1 MLCDGLASIRTVWFV
16 TTPRLSISRAV
27 ACGLSRLTASR
38 RRSLSRNRRVARLEL
53 CVSSCF
59 GLAWDAPGF
68 RYATTRSMRESR
80 SDDFTAPDAISI
92 LHDFIRAK
100 YVKNH
105 ITQAISV
112 KQKAYRKC
120 HSYFQSQFVSSS
132 SCFERNTKI
141 P

>member
-1 MLCDGLASIRTVWFV
+1 MTLMNY
-16 TTPRLSISRAV
+16 
-27 ACGLSRLTASR
+27 CGLLLQTPSR
-38 RRSLSRNRRVARLEL
+38 
-53 CVSSCF
+53 
-59 GLAWDAPGF
+59 
-68 RYATTRSMRESR
+68 YSMTS
-80 SDDFTAPDAISI
+80 
-92 LHDFIRAK
+92 IRAK

-141 P
+141 PLINKYFSNSADFCQRKAEKIPATLVCIVES